1 MIKATGTFKG
11 KPTLLIG
18 LSGENMTRLMAD
30 EPIRFDMAEFGLPS
44 ITMLIVGGRTEDDI
58 TEQLRTAGL
67 PEDRLWLHVGDL
79 TEVKPALPPEP
90 PNFSTVR
97 VGKAAFVRNDGSG
110 GANWY
115 GPGGWLGWPALCE
128 TAMTDTGFPP
138 VLLVPDPVA
147 EAPDLKLPWR
157 CELPGGDIYVGDYLN
172 DSRVWVKVTDQHDES
187 GAVPIAASVAREMGL
202 ALLKVAQQQK
212 ENT

>member
-1 MIKATGTFKG
+1 M
-11 KPTLLIG
+11 PTLLIG
-18 LSGENMTRLMAD
+18 LSGENMTRSMAE
-30 EPIRFDMAEFGLPS
+30 EPIRLHMAEFGLPA
-44 ITMLIVGGRTEDDI
+44 ITLLIVGGRTEDDI

-67 PEDRLWLHVGDL
+67 PEDRLWRLNVGDL
-79 TEVKPALPPEP
+79 GEVKPALPPEP

-147 EAPDLKLPWR
+147 EAPDLPF
-157 CELPGGDIYVGDYLN
+157 
-172 DSRVWVKVTDQHDES
+172 TAHDEGDDTDLRLREPDKDGHIPVTLGWGTS
-187 GAVPIAASVAREMGL
+187 YLTPANARLAGL
-202 ALLKVAQQQK
+202 ALLKAAQQQTDK
-212 ENT
+212 